1 MARKSRK
8 TVNLSQPSE
17 PLITPLKDVIELM
30 PTAAYGRLSIEN
42 GGNETDESLRN
53 QMAILY
59 SFINEHPELELAGS
73 YADNGFTGTN
83 FERPAFQSLMED
95 IQIGKIRCIVVKDL
109 SRFGRDYLEAGF
121 LLDTV
126 LPRLNVRFISV
137 NDNYDSFRKDDQDKI
152 SVPIKNI
159 VNSMYSK
166 DQSRKMTIAAEA
178 RRMRSDVVPNGRAP
192 FGYDFSEDK
201 SKYIV
206 DPVAAQYVRA
216 IFQWMRI
223 GIKIDEIAN
232 RMNQMGVPTPS
243 DYRNLKNGK
252 PSLNKKWTYS
262 TVRTILYNPS
272 YVGDVCMGRLR
283 QCLYKAEPVRKT
295 EQEEWTVYK
304 DTHEPLVS
312 RGDYQE
318 ILDITK
324 QENCY
329 SARSKSYNVKAR
341 ENFRDQMTGL
351 VYCAECGRRMNYI
364 LYRNDYSRATEEE
377 IRKGLR
383 SRKNGLG
390 RVEFY
395 SCPPL
400 AGEAK
405 CGGHRIST
413 NLLKMIVMDQLN
425 FQIRT
430 MSDMANVL
438 EKLKKENGG
447 KDPILSS
454 LKKMNSIEGKLADI
468 GNTIMK
474 SYEDLADGVITER
487 EYDNVRENL
496 LKKKENLEQ
505 EYVDLKKDYS
515 KQLRLL
521 DKFSDV
527 NKKFEGICYGYE
539 FDEALVKNTVERI
552 TVTAAGDVEIR
563 FSFADVVCDTVE
575 LLRGEMQS

>member
-8 TVNLSQPSE
+8 AINPSQSSSPLVIPAKQTV
-17 PLITPLKDVIELM
+17 ELM

-59 SFINEHPELELAGS
+59 SFIDEHPELELTES
-73 YADNGFTGTN
+73 YADNGYTGTN
-83 FERPAFQSLMED
+83 FERPNFQRLMED
-95 IQIGKIRCIVVKDL
+95 IQTGKIKCIVVKDL
-109 SRFGRDYLEAGF
+109 SRFGRDYLETGF
-121 LLDTV
+121 LLETV
-126 LPRLNVRFISV
+126 LPGLNVRFISV

-152 SVPIKNI
+152 TVPIKNI

-166 DQSRKMTIAAEA
+166 DQSRKMSIAAEA
-178 RRMRSDVVPNGRAP
+178 RRKRGDVVPNGQAP
-192 FGYDFSEDK
+192 FGYDISEDR

-206 DPVAAQYVRA
+206 DPEAAQYVRT
-216 IFQWMRI
+216 IFQWIRM
-223 GIKIDEIAN
+223 GVKIDEVAK
-232 RMNQMGVPTPS
+232 RMNQMEVPTPS
-243 DYRNLKNGK
+243 DHKNLKDGK

-262 TVRTILYNPS
+262 TVRTILHNPV

-295 EQEEWTVYK
+295 EKDEWTVYK

-312 RGDYQE
+312 RADYQE
-318 ILDITK
+318 ILNMEK
-324 QENCY
+324 QENYY

-341 ENFRDQMTGL
+341 KNFRDQMTGL
-351 VYCAECGRRMNYI
+351 VYCAECDRRMNYI

-377 IRKGLR
+377 LRKGLR

-390 RVEFY
+390 RVEIY

-400 AGEAK
+400 AGKAK

-430 MSDMANVL
+430 MSDVTKVL

-447 KDPILSS
+447 KDPMLSS
-454 LKKMNSIEGKLADI
+454 LRKLNSIEGKLASV
-468 GNTIMK
+468 GNTITK
-474 SYEDLADGVITER
+474 SYEDLADGVINED
-487 EYDNVRENL
+487 EYDEIRESL
-496 LKKKENLEQ
+496 LKKKERLEQ
-505 EYVDLKKDYS
+505 EYVDLKKGYS

-521 DKFSDV
+521 DKFSEVYKEFDGV
-527 NKKFEGICYGYE
+527 CSGYE

-563 FSFADVVCDTVE
+563 FVFADIVRDTVD
-575 LLRGEMQS
+575 LLRGEMHS